1 MLGSGN
7 GRNIACVSFP
17 PLNLV
22 WVFFLGKGQ
31 VSAEQARMGF
41 WSMGCL
47 AQLCAVAWESLQPKV
62 LRGVDFTG
70 LSVHEVPGPVPPVLR
85 KVR

>member
-7 GRNIACVSFP
+7 GRNVASVSFP

-31 VSAEQARMGF
+31 VSAEPAHMGF
-41 WSMGCL
+41 WLTWSL
-47 AQLCAVAWESLQPKV
+47 AQLCAQEGLQPKV
-62 LRGVDFTG
+62 QSGVDITG
-70 LSVHEVPGPVPPVLR
+70 LSVCEAPGPVPPVLR
-85 KVR
+85 NIR